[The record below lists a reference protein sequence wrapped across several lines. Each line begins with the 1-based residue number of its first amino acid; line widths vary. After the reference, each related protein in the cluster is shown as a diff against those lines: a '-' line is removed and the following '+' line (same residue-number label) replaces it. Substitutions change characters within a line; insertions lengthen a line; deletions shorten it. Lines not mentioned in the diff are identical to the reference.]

1 MVPSSGSATPHRNT
15 KMLTQKLQATVRFSR
30 YSLPSV
36 SLFPFLLVSPL
47 ILSLPR
53 SSAPTNST
61 LPPHS
66 CSHCCCCAEL
76 TDLFKAAKD
85 AFQLK
90 MHFRGV
96 FPPPAFL
103 VLPCFSFYLPT
114 IQPVFKHH
122 STSPLMLGSDFSF
135 KPSSLEAAHS
145 KIPTSPFPTPSHN
158 PHSPSQ
164 GCHLFSPPED
174 HPTPLMTGG
183 FASHHVSVFPRR
195 TSRGTHSPRR
205 LRRGEALAFQPR
217 RSEESPTDPARE
229 PLSPP
234 SLRAQPGRRRKS
246 APGRAQRQET
256 AGRPRRQH
264 RAATALPPRPLGGW
278 RRDSAPLRGWQ
289 RRLRS
294 AP

>member
-96 FPPPAFL
+96 FPPLHSWCSL
-103 VLPCFSFYLPT
+103 V
-114 IQPVFKHH
+114 
-122 STSPLMLGSDFSF
+122 
-135 KPSSLEAAHS
+135 
-145 KIPTSPFPTPSHN
+145 SPFTY
-158 PHSPSQ
+158 Q
-164 GCHLFSPPED
+164 LFSLFSSI
-174 HPTPLMTGG
+174 TQL
-183 FASHHVSVFPRR
+183 
-195 TSRGTHSPRR
+195 
-205 LRRGEALAFQPR
+205 L
-217 RSEESPTDPARE
+217 
-229 PLSPP
+229 P
-234 SLRAQPGRRRKS
+234 SC
-246 APGRAQRQET
+246 
-256 AGRPRRQH
+256 
-264 RAATALPPRPLGGW
+264 
-278 RRDSAPLRGWQ
+278 
-289 RRLRS
+289 
-294 AP
+294 